1 MTPLNAPNTELLI
14 KDYFLAAPAD
24 RPAQRKSVASHIT
37 TVDNVILVLDWGAY
51 STSAVNEAYES
62 AFDLLIRCGKL
73 LIETPDSPRLN
84 QWRWTVHFEKMLQL
98 LMTGISFLP
107 KIHPNDKLEAIIK
120 ILPLF
125 GSRYCDSEIKLNVVK
140 ALLNLAYEVE
150 LDELKNHVYNF
161 LSANFRLFK
170 YDEPIRQYAQNIFD
184 EVYSNLAAMKKHE
197 EKQIRLKELV
207 EKITPDNQ
215 HGETDWGNA
224 VGQEIWWSGEDD
236 VILI

>member
-1 MTPLNAPNTELLI
+1 MTQLNAPKTELLI

-24 RPAQRKSVASHIT
+24 RPAQCEFVASYIT

-84 QWRWTVHFEKMLQL
+84 QWRWNVHFKKMLQL
-98 LMTGISFLP
+98 LMTGISFSP
-107 KIHPNDKLEAIIK
+107 KIQPNDKLEAIVK

-125 GSRYCDSEIKLNVVK
+125 NNRYWDSEIKLNVVK

-150 LDELKNHVYNF
+150 LNDLKNHVYNF
-161 LSANFRLFK
+161 LSANFCLFE
-170 YDEPIRQYAQNIFD
+170 YDEPIRQYAQDIFNKID
-184 EVYSNLAAMKKHE
+184 SNLAVLSKQ
-197 EKQIRLKELV
+197 EKNQTRLKELV

-215 HGETDWGNA
+215 HEETDWGNA
-224 VGQEIWWSGEDD
+224 VCQEIWWSDEDD